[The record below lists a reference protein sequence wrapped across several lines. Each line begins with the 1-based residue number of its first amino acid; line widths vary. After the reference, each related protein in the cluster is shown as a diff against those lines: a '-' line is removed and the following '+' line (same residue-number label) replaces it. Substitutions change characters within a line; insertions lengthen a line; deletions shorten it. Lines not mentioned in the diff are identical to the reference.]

1 MKQLFTIDVKY
12 SQDFN
17 EKILKINSN
26 LQEQKKAQNTEKTK
40 KDCWK
45 IYLYTKKKFYPWSD
59 VLDA

>member
-26 LQEQKKAQNTEKTK
+26 LQEQNKAQNTK

-45 IYLYTKKKFYPWSD
+45 IYLYTKKKVIS
-59 VLDA
+59 LKRCS